1 MLKLLTYE
9 KNNHKIKENE
19 YDSKRKDILM
29 MYDVIII
36 GAGPAGISASLY
48 TQRANQKTL
57 ILYHETS
64 NLEKAVKID
73 NYYGFSQGISGEE
86 LYDTGIKQAEN
97 LGVEVKKEEVI
108 KVGMTENGF
117 QISTTKQDYQSKTV
131 IIALGN
137 KKKQVEIK
145 GIKELEGKGVSY
157 CAICDG
163 FFYRGKKVA
172 VLGNGNYALAETNEL
187 LAIADQITIL
197 TNGEKAPEFRAN
209 NVEINTKPIQE
220 IKGENRVREVRF
232 QDDTSLEMDGI
243 FVAQGVAGGTELAK
257 KLGILTKQNTI
268 VVNEKMETNIPGIYA
283 CGDCTG
289 GLLQVCKAVYEGATA
304 GLQAI
309 QYVRSKS
316 KN

>member
-1 MLKLLTYE
+1 
-9 KNNHKIKENE
+9 
-19 YDSKRKDILM
+19 

-73 NYYGFSQGISGEE
+73 NYYGFSQGISGKE
-86 LYDTGIKQAEN
+86 LYETGIQQAEN

-117 QISTTKQDYQSKTV
+117 HISTTKQDYESKTV

-137 KKKQVEIK
+137 KKKQAEIK
-145 GIKELEGKGVSY
+145 GIKELEGRGVSY

-172 VLGNGNYALAETNEL
+172 VLGSGNYALAETNEL

-197 TNGEKAPEFRAN
+197 TNGEKAPEFRAD
-209 NVEINTKPIQE
+209 NVQINTKPIQE

-289 GLLQVCKAVYEGATA
+289 GLLQVCKAVYEGAQA

-309 QYVRSKS
+309 QYMR
-316 KN
+316 NQNRN

>member
-1 MLKLLTYE
+1 LTYE

-73 NYYGFSQGISGEE
+73 NYYGFSQGVSGEE
-86 LYDTGIKQAEN
+86 LYETGIKQAEN

-309 QYVRSKS
+309 QYVRNKS

>member
-1 MLKLLTYE
+1 
-9 KNNHKIKENE
+9 
-19 YDSKRKDILM
+19 

-48 TQRANQKTL
+48 TKRANQKTL
-57 ILYHETS
+57 ILYHETA

-73 NYYGFSQGISGEE
+73 NYYGFSEGISGKE
-86 LYDTGIKQAEN
+86 LYETGIKQAEN

-108 KVGMTENGF
+108 KVGMTEDGF
-117 QISTTKQDYQSKTV
+117 QVSTTKQDYQSKTI

-163 FFYRGKKVA
+163 FFYREKKVA
-172 VLGNGNYALAETNEL
+172 VLGSGNYAIAETNEL
-187 LAIADQITIL
+187 LGIAGQITIL
-197 TNGEKAPEFRAN
+197 TNGEKAPEFRAD

-232 QDDTSLEMDGI
+232 QDNTTLETDGI

-268 VVNEKMETNIPGIYA
+268 VINEKMETNIPGIYA

-289 GLLQVCKAVYEGATA
+289 GLLQVCKAVYEGAEA

-309 QYVRSKS
+309 QFIRNQN